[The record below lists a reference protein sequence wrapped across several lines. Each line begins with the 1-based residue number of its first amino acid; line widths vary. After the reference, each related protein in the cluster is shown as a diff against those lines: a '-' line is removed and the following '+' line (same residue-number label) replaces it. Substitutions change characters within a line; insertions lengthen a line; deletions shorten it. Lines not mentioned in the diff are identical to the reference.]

1 VIRHDKK
8 TQEEVAVNTSRLRRI
23 FPVSV
28 AMAAVLVLG
37 PRVAAAQ
44 GYAAVHNFD
53 STHGASSQA
62 PLLQNPGDGLLYGT
76 TSAGGANGAGTVF
89 RMAADGGSFTVLH
102 DFATADGESPEAGLT
117 LGSNGLLYGTTTSG
131 GAGGKGTI
139 FKIDTAGT
147 NFLTLRSLD
156 GDVDGEEP
164 RGPLVEATDG
174 RLYGVTHSGGAHNS
188 GTLFRID
195 LSGANF
201 AVVHAFGA
209 STEGTRP
216 MAGVIQAG
224 DGMLYGT
231 TEFAAGQAGNGT
243 AFRANL
249 DGSGLTTIHT
259 FAGTPD
265 DGETPS
271 AELLQASDGLLYGT
285 TEFGGSQNLGTA
297 FSMHL
302 DGTSFQILHDFGAA
316 DGSRPRAPM
325 VENGAILWGAAYGD
339 GANNGGTL
347 FRLAR
352 DGGLFAVV
360 HDFASATGDHPHAA
374 VLVGSDG
381 ALYGTTEAGGLN
393 AVGVVYRFTNPTA
406 ASIAPASGPAQGG
419 TAVTIAGTLFDAG
432 AAVTIGGATPTNIV
446 ITASQITANTPP
458 LAAGSLNDVIVIN
471 PDKTAASIGRG
482 FLADFGDVPQ
492 ADSFHDFIEKIFRSG
507 ITTGCGGGA
516 YCRDNAVTRAQMAVF
531 LLKGEHGSLYAPPAC
546 AGVFT
551 DVPCPGPFTDWVE
564 RLSAEGITAGCGTGT
579 YCPDDAVKRQ
589 QMAVFLLKTEHGSG
603 YAPPACAGAFA
614 DVPCPSAFAAWIEQL
629 AAEGITGGCG
639 GGNFCP
645 ASPNTRGQMAVF
657 LTKTFNLP

>member
-1 VIRHDKK
+1 MN
-8 TQEEVAVNTSRLRRI
+8 ASRLRSI
-23 FPVSV
+23 FPAWV
-28 AMAAVLVLG
+28 AMAAVLAVG
-37 PRVAAAQ
+37 PRAAAAQ
-44 GYAAVHNFD
+44 GYAAVHSFD
-53 STHGASSQA
+53 STHGAASQA

-76 TSAGGANGAGTVF
+76 TSAGGANGVGTVF

-102 DFATADGESPEAGLT
+102 DFETTDGDSPEAGLT
-117 LGSNGLLYGTTTSG
+117 LASNGLLYGTTTSG
-131 GAGGKGTI
+131 GAGGKGTV
-139 FKIDTAGT
+139 FKIDTAGG
-147 NFLTLRSLD
+147 NFATLRSLD

-164 RGPLVEATDG
+164 RGRLVEATDG

-201 AVVHAFGA
+201 TVVHAFGA
-209 STEGTRP
+209 YTEGTRP
-216 MAGVIQAG
+216 MAGLIQAG

-243 AFRANL
+243 VFRTNL
-249 DGSGLTTIHT
+249 DGSGLATVHT
-259 FAGTPD
+259 FAGAPD

-285 TEFGGSQNLGTA
+285 TEFGGAQNLGTA
-297 FSMHL
+297 FAMHR
-302 DGTSFQILHDFGAA
+302 DGTSFQVLHHFAAA

-325 VENGAILWGAAYGD
+325 VENGAILWGAAYGA

-352 DGGLFAVV
+352 DGALFAVV

-374 VLVGSDG
+374 VLVGADG
-381 ALYGTTEAGGLN
+381 ALYGTTEAGGAS

-406 ASIAPASGPAQGG
+406 ASIAPTAGPAPGG
-419 TAVTIAGTLFDAG
+419 TAVTISGTLFDPG
-432 AAVTIGGATPTNIV
+432 ATVTIGGVAPTGIV
-446 ITASQITANTPP
+446 ITANQITANTPA
-458 LAAGSLNDVIVIN
+458 LTAGSLNDVVVIN
-471 PDKTAASIGRG
+471 PDETVASIGRG

-492 ADSFHDFIEKIFRSG
+492 GDSFHDSIEKIFRNG
-507 ITTGCGGGA
+507 ITTGCGAGA
-516 YCRDNAVTRAQMAVF
+516 YCRDNPVTRAQMAVF
-531 LLKGEHGSLYAPPAC
+531 LLKAEHGSLYVPPAC

-564 RLSAEGITAGCGTGT
+564 RLSAEGITAGCGPGT
-579 YCPDDAVKRQ
+579 YCPDEAVKRQ

-603 YAPPACAGAFA
+603 YAPPACAGEFS
-614 DVPCPSAFAAWIEQL
+614 DVPCPSPFAAWIEQL

-645 ASPNTRGQMAVF
+645 ANPNTRGQMAVF